1 MTVNKIVGSTLIIA
15 GTALGGGMLAL
26 PLASAGLGFYTSAF
40 LIIAN
45 WGLMTYTALL
55 MLEIHQHADQDA
67 TLNSLAKNLLG
78 KPGQYLATFASFFL
92 FYALCAA
99 YIAGGGSQLTNK
111 VNDLLSLELTPQF
124 GAVLLTIIVATVVSI
139 GTHSVDLVNRVLFS
153 VKIIVLALTLSLLFP
168 HVQSINLLEMPVQQG
183 LLLSALPVIF
193 TSFGFHGSIPS
204 IVRYVGIDIKML
216 KKVMICGASAP
227 LVIYLL
233 WQVATQGVLSQGNLM
248 ANNSLTAFIQ
258 SLSSVLQ
265 QPQVSQSVS
274 VFADLALATSFLGV
288 SLGLFDL
295 LSGMMKRTSTG
306 IQNGSVIINKNEA
319 TNNAANN
326 DAADN
331 NVANSDAANVS
342 NNDGKSH
349 RVKTALVTFVPPL
362 AFALFYPQGFITAL
376 GYAAI
381 ALVILAI
388 FLPVAMVSKQRKQ
401 QASGYRVLGGN
412 VTLVL
417 ASLMGCLIITS
428 QFLQMADVIPA
439 VG

>member
-1 MTVNKIVGSTLIIA
+1 MNKIVGSTLIIA

-26 PLASAGLGFYTSAF
+26 PLASAGLGFYPAAF
-40 LIIAN
+40 LIITN
-45 WGLMTYTALL
+45 WALMTYTALL
-55 MLEIHQHADQDA
+55 MLEIHQHAEHDA

-111 VNDLLSLELTPQF
+111 INDFMSLELTPQV
-124 GAVLLTIIVATVVSI
+124 GAILLTIIVATVVSI
-139 GTHSVDLVNRVLFS
+139 GTHSVDIVNRVLFS

-168 HVQSINLLEMPVQQG
+168 HVESINLLEMPVHQG

-204 IVRYVGIDIKML
+204 IVRYVGIDIKTL

-233 WQVATQGVLSQGNLM
+233 WQVATQGVLSQAELM
-248 ANNSLTAFIQ
+248 ANNSLTSFIA

-295 LSGMMKRTSTG
+295 LSGMMKRTNTG
-306 IQNGSVIINKNEA
+306 INNSNNNNGSD
-319 TNNAANN
+319 AN
-326 DAADN
+326 D
-331 NVANSDAANVS
+331 STRT
-342 NNDGKSH
+342 DGKSH
-349 RVKTALVTFVPPL
+349 RLKTALVTFLPPL

-388 FLPVAMVSKQRKQ
+388 FLPVAMVSKQRKT
-401 QASGYRVLGGN
+401 QASGYKVSGGN
-412 VTLVL
+412 VSLVL
-417 ASLMGCLIITS
+417 ASLMGCVIIAS

>member
-1 MTVNKIVGSTLIIA
+1 MTSNKIVGSTLIVA

-26 PLASAGLGFYTSAF
+26 PLASAGLGFYTAAF

-55 MLEIHQHADQDA
+55 MLEIHQHAGQDA

-124 GAVLLTIIVATVVSI
+124 GAILLTVIVATVVSI
-139 GTHSVDLVNRVLFS
+139 GTHSVDIVNRVLFS

-168 HVQSINLLEMPVQQG
+168 HVQSIHLLEMPVQQG

-204 IVRYVGIDIKML
+204 IVRYVGIDIKTL
-216 KKVMICGASAP
+216 KKVMIFGASAP

-233 WQVATQGVLSQGNLM
+233 WQVATQGVLSQSNLM
-248 ANNSLTAFIQ
+248 ANNSLTSFIA

-265 QPQVSQSVS
+265 QPQVSKSVS
-274 VFADLALATSFLGV
+274 IFADLALATSFLGV

-295 LSGMMKRTSTG
+295 LSGMMKRA
-306 IQNGSVIINKNEA
+306 N
-319 TNNAANN
+319 TNISSNN
-326 DAADN
+326 DN
-331 NVANSDAANVS
+331 NS
-342 NNDGKSH
+342 DGKSH
-349 RVKTALVTFVPPL
+349 RVKTAFVTFLPPL

-388 FLPVAMVSKQRKQ
+388 FLPVAMVSKQRKA
-401 QASGYRVLGGN
+401 QASGYRVIGGN
-412 VTLVL
+412 VTLAL
-417 ASLMGCLIITS
+417 ASLMGCLIIAS
-428 QFLQMADVIPA
+428 QFLQMANVIPA

>member
-1 MTVNKIVGSTLIIA
+1 VNKIVGSTLIIA

-26 PLASAGLGFYTSAF
+26 PLASAGLGFYTAAF
-40 LIIAN
+40 LILVN

-55 MLEIHQHADQDA
+55 MLEIHQHADQEA
-67 TLNSLAKNLLG
+67 TLNSLAKNILG

-111 VNDLLSLELTPQF
+111 INDLLSLELTPQF
-124 GAVLLTIIVATVVSI
+124 GAILLTIIVATVVSI
-139 GTHSVDLVNRVLFS
+139 GTHSVDMVNRVLFS

-168 HVQSINLLEMPVQQG
+168 HVQSIHLLEMPVQQG

-204 IVRYVGIDIKML
+204 IVRYVGIDIKTL
-216 KKVMICGASAP
+216 KKVMIFGASAP

-233 WQVATQGVLSQGNLM
+233 WQVATQGVLSQSNLL
-248 ANNSLTAFIQ
+248 ANNSLTTFIA

-295 LSGMMKRTSTG
+295 LSGMMKRANTS
-306 IQNGSVIINKNEA
+306 I
-319 TNNAANN
+319 NN
-326 DAADN
+326 DSVN
-331 NVANSDAANVS
+331 NN

-349 RVKTALVTFVPPL
+349 RVKTALVTFLPPL

-417 ASLMGCLIITS
+417 ASLMGCLIIS
-428 QFLQMADVIPA
+428 AQFLQMANVIPA

>member
-1 MTVNKIVGSTLIIA
+1 MTVSKIVGSTLIVA

-26 PLASAGLGFYTSAF
+26 PLASAGLGFYTAAF

-45 WGLMTYTALL
+45 WALMTYTALL
-55 MLEIHQHADQDA
+55 MLEIHQHAEQDA
-67 TLNSLAKNLLG
+67 TLNSLAKSLLG

-111 VNDLLSLELTPQF
+111 INDLLSLELTPQF

-139 GTHSVDLVNRVLFS
+139 GTHSVDIVNRVLFS

-204 IVRYVGIDIKML
+204 IVRYVGIDIKTL
-216 KKVMICGASAP
+216 KKVMVCGASAP

-233 WQVATQGVLSQGNLM
+233 WQVATQGVLSQTDLM
-248 ANNSLTAFIQ
+248 ANNSLTNFIA
-258 SLSSVLQ
+258 SLSTVLQ

-295 LSGMMKRTSTG
+295 LSGMMKRANTS
-306 IQNGSVIINKNEA
+306 I
-319 TNNAANN
+319 
-326 DAADN
+326 
-331 NVANSDAANVS
+331 NSDDRTNAN
-342 NNDGKSH
+342 GKSH

-388 FLPVAMVSKQRKQ
+388 FLPVAMVSKQRKAD
-401 QASGYRVLGGN
+401 ASGYRVIGGN

-417 ASLMGCLIITS
+417 ASLMGCLIIAS
-428 QFLQMADVIPA
+428 QFLQMAKMIPA

>member
-1 MTVNKIVGSTLIIA
+1 MTSNKIVGSTLIVA

-26 PLASAGLGFYTSAF
+26 PLASAGLGFYTAAF

-55 MLEIHQHADQDA
+55 MLEIHQHAEQDA

-78 KPGQYLATFASFFL
+78 RPGQYLATFASFFL

-99 YIAGGGSQLTNK
+99 YIAGGGSQLTHKINE
-111 VNDLLSLELTPQF
+111 LMSLELTPQF
-124 GAVLLTIIVATVVSI
+124 GAILLTIIVATVVSI
-139 GTHSVDLVNRVLFS
+139 GTHSVDIVNRVLFS

-168 HVQSINLLEMPVQQG
+168 HVEAINLLEMPVQQG

-204 IVRYVGIDIKML
+204 IVRYVGIDIKTL

-233 WQVATQGVLSQGNLM
+233 WQVATQGVLSQTDLM
-248 ANNSLTAFIQ
+248 ANNSLTSFIA

-295 LSGMMKRTSTG
+295 LSGMMKRTNS
-306 IQNGSVIINKNEA
+306 SINPINSSDDSSDSSGTHSG
-319 TNNAANN
+319 TNT
-326 DAADN
+326 D
-331 NVANSDAANVS
+331 S
-342 NNDGKSH
+342 KLH
-349 RVKTALVTFVPPL
+349 RVKTALVTFLPPL
-362 AFALFYPQGFITAL
+362 AFALFYPQGFIAAL

-388 FLPVAMVSKQRKQ
+388 FLPVAMVSKQRKTQ
-401 QASGYRVLGGN
+401 VSGYRVVGGN
-412 VTLVL
+412 TTLVL
-417 ASLMGCLIITS
+417 ASLMGCLIIAS

>member
-1 MTVNKIVGSTLIIA
+1 MSKIVGSTLIVA

-26 PLASAGLGFYTSAF
+26 PLASAGLGFYTAAF

-55 MLEIHQHADQDA
+55 MLEIHQHAEQDA

-111 VNDLLSLELTPQF
+111 INDLMNLELTPQF
-124 GAVLLTIIVATVVSI
+124 GAILLTIIVATVVSI

-168 HVQSINLLEMPVQQG
+168 HVESINLLEMPVQQG

-204 IVRYVGIDIKML
+204 IVRYVGIDIKTL

-233 WQVATQGVLSQGNLM
+233 WQVATQGVLSQTDLM
-248 ANNSLTAFIQ
+248 ANNSLTSFIT
-258 SLSSVLQ
+258 SLSSILQ

-295 LSGMMKRTSTG
+295 LSGMMKRANTG
-306 IQNGSVIINKNEA
+306 INNNE
-319 TNNAANN
+319 NQGN
-326 DAADN
+326 D
-331 NVANSDAANVS
+331 S
-342 NNDGKSH
+342 DGKTH
-349 RVKTALVTFVPPL
+349 RIKTALVTFLPPL

-388 FLPVAMVSKQRKQ
+388 FLPVAMVSKQRKS
-401 QASGYRVLGGN
+401 QATGYRVLGGN
-412 VTLVL
+412 VTLAL
-417 ASLMGCLIITS
+417 ASFMGCLIIAS

>member
-1 MTVNKIVGSTLIIA
+1 MNKIVGSTLIVA

-26 PLASAGLGFYTSAF
+26 PLASAGLGFYTAAF

-55 MLEIHQHADQDA
+55 MLEIHQHAEQDA
-67 TLNSLAKNLLG
+67 TLNSLAKSLLG

-111 VNDLLSLELTPQF
+111 INDFMSLELTPQF
-124 GAVLLTIIVATVVSI
+124 GAILLTMIVATIVSI
-139 GTHSVDLVNRVLFS
+139 GTHSVDMVNRVLFS

-168 HVQSINLLEMPVQQG
+168 HVESINLLEMPVQQG

-204 IVRYVGIDIKML
+204 IVRYVGIDIKTL

-233 WQVATQGVLSQGNLM
+233 WQVATQGVLSQTNLM
-248 ANNSLTAFIQ
+248 ANNSLTSFIS

-295 LSGMMKRTSTG
+295 LSGMMTRTR
-306 IQNGSVIINKNEA
+306 IE
-319 TNNAANN
+319 
-326 DAADN
+326 
-331 NVANSDAANVS
+331 
-342 NNDGKSH
+342 GKSH
-349 RVKTALVTFVPPL
+349 RLKTALVTFLPPL

-388 FLPVAMVSKQRKQ
+388 LLPVAMVSKQRKS
-401 QASGYRVLGGN
+401 QASGYRVMGGN
-412 VTLVL
+412 ATLAL
-417 ASLMGCLIITS
+417 ASLMGCLIIAS

>member
-1 MTVNKIVGSTLIIA
+1 MNKIVGSTLIIA

-26 PLASAGLGFYTSAF
+26 PLASAGLGFYPSAL
-40 LIIAN
+40 LIITN
-45 WGLMTYTALL
+45 WALMTYTALL
-55 MLEIHQHADQDA
+55 MLEIHQHAEHDA

-111 VNDLLSLELTPQF
+111 INDFMNLELTPQV
-124 GAVLLTIIVATVVSI
+124 GAILLTIIVATVVSI
-139 GTHSVDLVNRVLFS
+139 GTHSVDIVNRVLFS
-153 VKIIVLALTLSLLFP
+153 VKIVVLALTLSLLFP
-168 HVQSINLLEMPVQQG
+168 HVESINLLEMPVQQG

-233 WQVATQGVLSQGNLM
+233 WQVATQGVLSQTELM
-248 ANNSLTAFIQ
+248 ANNSLTSFIA

-295 LSGMMKRTSTG
+295 LSGMMKRTNTG
-306 IQNGSVIINKNEA
+306 INNNNGSD
-319 TNNAANN
+319 AN
-326 DAADN
+326 D
-331 NVANSDAANVS
+331 STRT
-342 NNDGKSH
+342 DGKSH
-349 RVKTALVTFVPPL
+349 RLKTALVTFLPPL

-388 FLPVAMVSKQRKQ
+388 FLPVAMVSKQRKA
-401 QASGYRVLGGN
+401 QASGYIVSGGN
-412 VTLVL
+412 VSLVL
-417 ASLMGCLIITS
+417 ASLMGCVIIAS

>member
-1 MTVNKIVGSTLIIA
+1 VNKILGSTLIIA

-26 PLASAGLGFYTSAF
+26 PLASAGLGFYTAAF
-40 LIIAN
+40 LILVN

-55 MLEIHQHADQDA
+55 MLEIHQHADQEA
-67 TLNSLAKNLLG
+67 TLNSLAKNILG

-111 VNDLLSLELTPQF
+111 INDLLSLELTPQF
-124 GAVLLTIIVATVVSI
+124 GAILLTIIVATVVSI
-139 GTHSVDLVNRVLFS
+139 GTHSVDMVNRVLFS

-168 HVQSINLLEMPVQQG
+168 HVQSIHLLEMPVQQG

-204 IVRYVGIDIKML
+204 IVRYVGIDIKTL
-216 KKVMICGASAP
+216 KKVMIFGASAP

-233 WQVATQGVLSQGNLM
+233 WQVATQGVLSQSNLL
-248 ANNSLTAFIQ
+248 ANNSLTTFIA

-295 LSGMMKRTSTG
+295 LSGMMKRANTS
-306 IQNGSVIINKNEA
+306 I
-319 TNNAANN
+319 NN
-326 DAADN
+326 DSVN
-331 NVANSDAANVS
+331 NN

-349 RVKTALVTFVPPL
+349 RVKTALVTFLPPL

-417 ASLMGCLIITS
+417 ASLMGCLIITA
-428 QFLQMADVIPA
+428 QFLQMANVIPA

>member
-1 MTVNKIVGSTLIIA
+1 MTSNKIVGSTLIVA

-26 PLASAGLGFYTSAF
+26 PLASAGLGFYTAAF
-40 LIIAN
+40 LIILN

-55 MLEIHQHADQDA
+55 MLEIHQHAEQDA

-99 YIAGGGSQLTNK
+99 YIAGGGSQLTHK
-111 VNDLLSLELTPQF
+111 INDLLSLELTPQF
-124 GAVLLTIIVATVVSI
+124 GAILLTIIVATVVSI
-139 GTHSVDLVNRVLFS
+139 GTHSVDMVNRVLFS

-168 HVQSINLLEMPVQQG
+168 HVESINLLEMPVQQG

-204 IVRYVGIDIKML
+204 IVRYVGIDIKTL

-233 WQVATQGVLSQGNLM
+233 WQVATQGVLSQATLM
-248 ANNSLTAFIQ
+248 ENNSLTSFIA

-295 LSGMMKRTSTG
+295 LSGMMKRTSTK
-306 IQNGSVIINKNEA
+306 I
-319 TNNAANN
+319 
-326 DAADN
+326 
-331 NVANSDAANVS
+331 NSDSGKDEDGING
-342 NNDGKSH
+342 NNIGKNTDHKTH
-349 RVKTALVTFVPPL
+349 RVKTALVTFLPPL

-388 FLPVAMVSKQRKQ
+388 FLPVAMVSKQRKA
-401 QASGYRVLGGN
+401 QASGYRVIGGN

>member
-1 MTVNKIVGSTLIIA
+1 MTSNKIVGSTLIVA

-26 PLASAGLGFYTSAF
+26 PLASAGLGFYTAAF
-40 LIIAN
+40 LIILN

-55 MLEIHQHADQDA
+55 MLEIHQHAEQDA

-99 YIAGGGSQLTNK
+99 YIAGGGSQLTHK
-111 VNDLLSLELTPQF
+111 INDLLSLELTPQF
-124 GAVLLTIIVATVVSI
+124 GAILLTIIVATVVSI
-139 GTHSVDLVNRVLFS
+139 GTHSVDMVNRVLFS

-168 HVQSINLLEMPVQQG
+168 HVESINLLEMPVQQG

-204 IVRYVGIDIKML
+204 IVRYVGIDIKTL

-233 WQVATQGVLSQGNLM
+233 WQVATQGVLSQATLM
-248 ANNSLTAFIQ
+248 ENNSLTSFIA

-295 LSGMMKRTSTG
+295 LSGMMKRTNTT
-306 IQNGSVIINKNEA
+306 INS
-319 TNNAANN
+319 
-326 DAADN
+326 
-331 NVANSDAANVS
+331 SDANAGT
-342 NNDGKSH
+342 DGKLH
-349 RVKTALVTFVPPL
+349 RVKTALVTFLPPL
-362 AFALFYPQGFITAL
+362 AFALFYPQGFISAL

-388 FLPVAMVSKQRKQ
+388 FLPVAMVSKQRKA
-401 QASGYRVLGGN
+401 QASGYRVIGGN
-412 VTLVL
+412 STLVL

>member
-26 PLASAGLGFYTSAF
+26 PLASAGLGFYPAAF
-40 LIIAN
+40 LIITN
-45 WGLMTYTALL
+45 WALMTYTALL
-55 MLEIHQHADQDA
+55 MLEIHQHAEHDA

-111 VNDLLSLELTPQF
+111 INDFMSLELTPQF
-124 GAVLLTIIVATVVSI
+124 GAILLTIVVATVVSI
-139 GTHSVDLVNRVLFS
+139 GTHSVDIVNRVLFS
-153 VKIIVLALTLSLLFP
+153 VKIVVLALTLSLLFP
-168 HVQSINLLEMPVQQG
+168 HVESINLLEMPVHQG

-204 IVRYVGIDIKML
+204 IVRYVGIDIKTL

-233 WQVATQGVLSQGNLM
+233 WQVATQGVLSQTELM
-248 ANNSLTAFIQ
+248 ANNSLTSFIT
-258 SLSSVLQ
+258 SLSDVLQ
-265 QPQVSQSVS
+265 QPHVSQSVS

-295 LSGMMKRTSTG
+295 LSGMMKRTNTGLNNSYDSGANDSTR
-306 IQNGSVIINKNEA
+306 
-319 TNNAANN
+319 T
-326 DAADN
+326 
-331 NVANSDAANVS
+331 
-342 NNDGKSH
+342 DGKSH
-349 RVKTALVTFVPPL
+349 RLKTALVTFLPPL

-388 FLPVAMVSKQRKQ
+388 FLPVAMVSKQRKA
-401 QASGYRVLGGN
+401 QASGYKVSGGN
-412 VTLVL
+412 VSLVL
-417 ASLMGCLIITS
+417 ASLMGCVIIAS

>member
-1 MTVNKIVGSTLIIA
+1 MTVSKIVGSTLIVA

-26 PLASAGLGFYTSAF
+26 PLASAGLGFYTAAF

-45 WGLMTYTALL
+45 WALMTYTALL
-55 MLEIHQHADQDA
+55 MLEIHQHAEQDA

-111 VNDLLSLELTPQF
+111 INDLLSLELTPQF

-139 GTHSVDLVNRVLFS
+139 GTHSVDIVNRVLFS

-204 IVRYVGIDIKML
+204 IVRYVGIDIKTL
-216 KKVMICGASAP
+216 KKVMVCGASAP

-233 WQVATQGVLSQGNLM
+233 WQVATQGVLSQTDLM
-248 ANNSLTAFIQ
+248 ANNSLTNFIA
-258 SLSSVLQ
+258 SLSTVLQ

-295 LSGMMKRTSTG
+295 LSGMMKRANTS
-306 IQNGSVIINKNEA
+306 INSN
-319 TNNAANN
+319 
-326 DAADN
+326 
-331 NVANSDAANVS
+331 NSDDTTNAN
-342 NNDGKSH
+342 GKSH

-388 FLPVAMVSKQRKQ
+388 FLPVAMVSKQRKAD
-401 QASGYRVLGGN
+401 ASGYRVIGGN
-412 VTLVL
+412 ATLAL
-417 ASLMGCLIITS
+417 ASLMGCLIIAS
-428 QFLQMADVIPA
+428 QFLQMAKMIPA